1 MLSRL
6 LLLCEKC
13 VHFSVI
19 SKDFFSDF
27 YLVMKK
33 WASYAGVC
41 ESIKSGGSLAGK
53 PEARLK
59 DV

>member
-13 VHFSVI
+13 VRSSVFS
-19 SKDFFSDF
+19 KYFFSDF

-33 WASYAGVC
+33 WAGHADVC
-41 ESIKSGGSLAGK
+41 ESNRSGGGLAGN
-53 PEARLK
+53 PEA
-59 DV
+59 